1 MRVSTFLQE
10 STTRYGKV
18 PGRTVP
24 LGAALVAML
33 AAGSASAQLPMPAS
47 TQFDYTGF
55 IQDATLDATCQ
66 ADAHCG
72 GTLTVNGHLVT
83 IPKETVVELP
93 ANALTWQE
101 IFAQA
106 PAPYGFAS
114 ATPSTGLAMSDLPT
128 PLTQYEVHV

>member
-1 MRVSTFLQE
+1 MRVSTCSQD
-10 STTRYGKV
+10 STRKFGKV
-18 PGRTVP
+18 PGRTFP

-33 AAGSASAQLPMPAS
+33 AAGSASAQLPMNPS

-55 IQDATLDATCQ
+55 IQDATLDPSCR

-72 GTLTVNGHLVT
+72 GTLTVNGHVVT

-106 PAPYGFAS
+106 PAP
-114 ATPSTGLAMSDLPT
+114 
-128 PLTQYEVHV
+128 